1 MGHAGCGGVAAH
13 ARGQESG
20 GPRPLSPGD
29 FTGKWISLLDP
40 AAARIER
47 AGLTFQDY
55 VERLALASIVQALA
69 NLRTF
74 PWIAAREQQKTLCL
88 HGAYFGIAAGTLLA
102 FDEAGGGFLPVTA
115 APATGASDPA
125 KGPSCSAQQ

>member
-13 ARGQESG
+13 ALRGQGSG
-20 GPRPLSPGD
+20 GRRPLSPGD
-29 FTGKWISLLDP
+29 FIGKWISLLDP

-47 AGLTFQDY
+47 AGLGFEDY
-55 VERLALASIVQALA
+55 VERLSLASIVQALA

-102 FDEAGGGFLPVTA
+102 FDEAGSVFLPVTA
-115 APATGASDPA
+115 APARGASA
-125 KGPSCSAQQ
+125 